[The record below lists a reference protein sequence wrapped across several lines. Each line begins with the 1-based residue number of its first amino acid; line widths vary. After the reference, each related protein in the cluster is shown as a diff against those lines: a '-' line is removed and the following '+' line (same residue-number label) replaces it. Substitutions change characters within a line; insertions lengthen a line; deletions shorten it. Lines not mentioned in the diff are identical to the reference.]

1 VSRGRC
7 TLLLVVMTMT
17 LLSLAAAAVGDVMDK
32 YRIGGHGQANVTYP
46 SWFKESFLDLR
57 DDLDD
62 ARKAGKRG
70 VIVFLSQKNCNHCQA
85 FIDTTLSDPV
95 ILDRVQKNYDV
106 IALDIFNDVEL
117 TDIDGTASSIKDFAD
132 KQRARLTPAL
142 LFYGVEGTRL
152 VKLIGF
158 YPPEKFTL
166 VLDYIDNDHYQDET
180 ISEYLKKTRKEAD
193 ESSEEIQPD
202 FTMFSQP
209 PYMLDRT
216 HFRGQQPLLVVFE
229 APACTPCRR
238 FHEGVMTDPAVR
250 QLMPGFEAIQ
260 LNTLD
265 NTTNIMIPS
274 GRYLTPRQWSE
285 ELQLAYDIS
294 IVFFDVDGRE
304 VHRLDAETGRDRMS
318 GSMQYVLEKA
328 YLRHEQF
335 LQWRKENAIKQKQS
349 RESSL

>member
-1 VSRGRC
+1 MIREKCTNYFVVV
-7 TLLLVVMTMT
+7 TLLLLCLNTE
-17 LLSLAAAAVGDVMDK
+17 AVADVMEK

-46 SWFKESFLDLR
+46 PWFKESFLDLR

-85 FIDTTLSDPV
+85 FIDTTLSDPG
-95 ILDRVQKNYDV
+95 ILGRVQKNYDV
-106 IALDIFNDVEL
+106 IALDIFNDVEF
-117 TDIDGTASSIKDFAD
+117 TDIDGSVSSVKDFAD
-132 KQRARLTPAL
+132 KQRARLTPTL
-142 LFYGVEGTRL
+142 LFYGVEGIRL
-152 VKLIGF
+152 VKIIGF
-158 YPPEKFTL
+158 YPPEKFTQ
-166 VLDYIDNDHYQDET
+166 VLDYIDDDLYQSET
-180 ISEYLKKTRKEAD
+180 ISEYLKKYRKEAD
-193 ESSEEIQPD
+193 ESLGEIDPD
-202 FTMFSQP
+202 FTMFTRP

-229 APACTPCRR
+229 TPACTPCRR
-238 FHEGVMTDPAVR
+238 FHEGVLNDPAVR
-250 QLMPGFEAIQ
+250 QLMPEFEAIQ

-265 NTTNIMIPS
+265 NTTNIMIPT

-335 LQWRKENAIKQKQS
+335 LQWRKENAIKRKRTQRS
-349 RESSL
+349 GL